1 MSEDSYS
8 MQNGAALLDDD
19 GNERCEDRSLYIT
32 LSMYISEA
40 KVAATLG
47 SRLTPRS
54 VEQFQPGYLN
64 SAKLRDAVD
73 PLFNDIA
80 DRERRGRIDDFLLG
94 ALGGQRPEFVTVD
107 VPDTII
113 WKTEGAQSV
122 NSLEGLNRKRSLRVR
137 RFWYAHVNGALSYHL
152 SIRYDYTHSIAD
164 LYFLSLLQKVA
175 APKEFPFAADAPAH
189 DGPARVTNSRTGI
202 QAIDAVTISTDGKDM
217 PFWHYVR
224 TCFDT
229 DAAHLFAALSRH
241 VARPAG
247 GKAKGSPKKALP
259 AASFDTLIQQA
270 PFIEVPGLEMPV
282 SRLLF
287 FFQDKT
293 FFDQLLP
300 VDPTTLMPVQRGT
313 RMDEEFGA
321 HCGACLE
328 DALQSAPNTDQT
340 YRLDAAF
347 WSKLLSYKLPDGT
360 PLSATADAPEA
371 LRYMFLAGFN
381 QNIIDFLNQ
390 DASEVL
396 DSLDPIY
403 PENEA
408 QEAERKFIRYAN
420 PRAMITYVQS
430 SRSLETA
437 NDYIG
442 TCPYAFLIHIL
453 SMHNE
458 FLTREYEDAALQ
470 LVSDVRADNA
480 SSLREAAR
488 HFYDF
493 RTGPYE
499 AYYRDR
505 YMNIFRYDTEGDVF
519 EKMTQLR
526 GIARRNDYVERLV
539 SNVESQTRDRE
550 ARMSKRDESAMSVLL
565 GALGV
570 FGLFQLMFNWADVLN
585 NKLSL
590 ANPGDWMALFAF
602 GISAL
607 TALVLVVGFS
617 VWFFFFR
624 NRG

>member
-1 MSEDSYS
+1 MSEESQS
-8 MQNGAALLDDD
+8 MQNGAAPFDDD
-19 GNERCEDRSLYIT
+19 GNERCEDKSLYIT

-54 VEQFQPGYLN
+54 VEKFQPGYLN
-64 SAKLRDAVD
+64 SATLRDAVD

-80 DRERRGRIDDFLLG
+80 DRERRGRVDDFLLG
-94 ALGGQRPEFVTVD
+94 ALGGQKPEFVTVD

-113 WKTEGAQSV
+113 WKTEGAQSI
-122 NSLEGLNRKRSLRVR
+122 NTLDGLSRKRSLRVR

-189 DGPARVTNSRTGI
+189 DGAARVTKGKTGI
-202 QAIDAVTISTDGKDM
+202 RRSTQSQLQQAERDAVLALRPDPVSMETQRISS
-217 PFWHYVR
+217 PP
-224 TCFDT
+224 
-229 DAAHLFAALSRH
+229 LSRH
-241 VARPAG
+241 VATPAG
-247 GKAKGSPKKALP
+247 SKTKGKPNKSLP
-259 AASFDTLIQQA
+259 AAGFDTLVQQA

-287 FFQDKT
+287 FFQDKA

-300 VDPTTLMPVQRGT
+300 VDPATLMPVQRGT

-328 DALQSAPNTDQT
+328 DALQSVPNSDQT

-360 PLSATADAPEA
+360 PLSASADAPEA

-390 DASEVL
+390 DSSEVL

-470 LVSDVRADNA
+470 LVTDVRADNA
-480 SSLREAAR
+480 SSLRKAAGY
-488 HFYDF
+488 FYDF

-505 YMNIFRYDTEGDVF
+505 YMNIF
-519 EKMTQLR
+519 
-526 GIARRNDYVERLV
+526 
-539 SNVESQTRDRE
+539 
-550 ARMSKRDESAMSVLL
+550 SV
-565 GALGV
+565 
-570 FGLFQLMFNWADVLN
+570 
-585 NKLSL
+585 
-590 ANPGDWMALFAF
+590 
-602 GISAL
+602 
-607 TALVLVVGFS
+607 
-617 VWFFFFR
+617 
-624 NRG
+624 

>member
-1 MSEDSYS
+1 MNEDLPS
-8 MQNGAALLDDD
+8 MQNGAVPIDDE
-19 GNERCEDRSLYIT
+19 GNERCEDKSLYIT
-32 LSMYISEA
+32 LSMYVSEA
-40 KVAATLG
+40 KVAAALG
-47 SRLTPRS
+47 SRLTPRI
-54 VEQFQPGYLN
+54 VESFQPRYLN
-64 SAKLRDAVD
+64 SRKLRDAVD

-80 DRERRGRIDDFLLG
+80 DRERRGRVDDFLLG
-94 ALGGQRPEFVTVD
+94 ALGGQKPEFVTVE
-107 VPDTII
+107 VPDTIV
-113 WKTEGAQSV
+113 WTTEGTQSV
-122 NSLEGLNRKRSLRVR
+122 NTLDGLNRKRSVRVR
-137 RFWYAHVNGALSYHL
+137 RFWYAHVNGALSYHVSL
-152 SIRYDYTHSIAD
+152 RYDYTHSIAD

-175 APKEFPFAADAPAH
+175 APKEFAFPADAPARTRA
-189 DGPARVTNSRTGI
+189 ARVTDDRTGI
-202 QAIDAVTISTDGKDM
+202 QAIDAVTVSAGGKRM

-224 TCFDT
+224 ACFDA
-229 DAAHLFAALSRH
+229 DAAHLLDALRSH
-241 VARPAG
+241 LPASAG
-247 GKAKGSPKKALP
+247 GKARGRPKKA
-259 AASFDTLIQQA
+259 ASGSNFDTLIQQA

-300 VDPTTLMPVQRGT
+300 VDPATLEPVQRGT
-313 RMDEEFGA
+313 RMDEGFGT
-321 HCGACLE
+321 HCGQCL
-328 DALQSAPNTDQT
+328 DGALHSDPDTDQT
-340 YRLDAAF
+340 YRLDAGF
-347 WSKLLSYKLPDGT
+347 WSRLLSRQQAEGA
-360 PLSATADAPEA
+360 PLAATEEAPEA

-390 DASEVL
+390 DSSEVL

-403 PENEA
+403 PDTEA

-470 LVSDVRADNA
+470 LVSDVRADSA

-585 NKLSL
+585 SRLSL
-590 ANPGDWMALFAF
+590 ANPGDWVALFAF
-602 GISAL
+602 CTSAL
-607 TALVLVVGFS
+607 TALVLVVGFT

-624 NRG
+624 NRS